1 MPRSLNDDGQTVRV
15 AVTQTP
21 APRATAASRITLF
34 NPLMPGECNLTVYR
48 GDSYEWII
56 ALQDG
61 AGNGVPITGWTFR
74 AEIRVTQ
81 YGRLM
86 AEMQVVER
94 NDLTGVIILRLAS
107 DQSRYLSS
115 NGVWD
120 LQYTH
125 TDGWVRTIMYGT
137 VTVVDDVTTGVVD
150 YEAVR

>member
-1 MPRSLNDDGQTVRV
+1 MARSLNDDGQTVSV
-15 AVTQTP
+15 SVTQAP
-21 APRATAASRITLF
+21 IPRAVATPRIDLW

-48 GDSYEWII
+48 GDSYEWIVE
-56 ALQDG
+56 LQDG
-61 AGNGVPITGWTFR
+61 AGNAVDITGWAFR
-74 AEIRVTQ
+74 AEIRVTE

-86 AEMQVVER
+86 AEMQVLER
-94 NDLTGVIILRLAS
+94 DDLAGTVIVRLSS

-120 LQYTH
+120 LQYVF
-125 TDGWVRTIMYGT
+125 TDGWVRTIMRGS